1 MEITQA
7 NTDGLKRTLNIV
19 IGANELSDRFTERL
33 GEFRERVQFKGFRK
47 GKVPVAHLKKLY
59 GRSLMAEVLDQAVR
73 DTSSQAIA
81 DRKERPAQ
89 QPDIK
94 LPDDQAEIERVIDGK
109 ADLAYSM
116 TFEVLPEIAI
126 ADLSKL
132 KLERLTADVDDAAI
146 DKALGELA
154 DRSVSYTR
162 RGRPRGWRRRP
173 RHHRLRRQDRR
184 RGIRRRHG

>member
-33 GEFRERVQFKGFRK
+33 GEFRERVQLKGFRK

-81 DRKERPAQ
+81 DRKERPAL

-116 TFEVLPEIAI
+116 SFEVLPEIAI
-126 ADLSKL
+126 ADLSKRAGCDHHVP
-132 KLERLTADVDDAAI
+132 KPAAPGAFEAI
-146 DKALGELA
+146 LNL
-154 DRSVSYTR
+154 
-162 RGRPRGWRRRP
+162 
-173 RHHRLRRQDRR
+173 LRQSR
-184 RGIRRRHG
+184 